1 MSIKGHA
8 IISGTCS
15 FIRDWSWS
23 WSWPICEAVLCCWV
37 DVGGCYRPSS
47 APACALP
54 TLSELLAPH
63 ISSELLNPPSPV
75 QLQLYASVF
84 QIVQALTRLIAKYLE
99 NGTLIDAILTN
110 RSDRYTSRDFCQG
123 LSEHCGVACV
133 CKCVNLRSP
142 PLIT

>member
-1 MSIKGHA
+1 MGSSWG
-8 IISGTCS
+8 SGGLKNLFNLSMNLPVTG
-15 FIRDWSWS
+15 
-23 WSWPICEAVLCCWV
+23 A
-37 DVGGCYRPSS
+37 GCYRPS

-54 TLSELLAPH
+54 TLSELLAPR
-63 ISSELLNPPSPV
+63 ISSELLKPSSPV
-75 QLQLYASVF
+75 QLQLDALTVF

-123 LSEHCGVACV
+123 LSDHCGVACV
-133 CKCVNLRSP
+133 CKCANLRSP